1 MATAMDN
8 RRIVYK
14 LFRTQGAVKTELTDS
29 YDLPA
34 IERLRDQMNENAPE
48 GISYSV
54 VAMEITTRPLT
65 VLPALEVE

>member
-1 MATAMDN
+1 MEDK
-8 RRIVYK
+8 RIIYK
-14 LFRTQGAVKTELTDS
+14 LFRRQGVVETELTDS

-54 VAMEITTRPLT
+54 VHMEITTRPLT
-65 VLPALEVE
+65 VLPALEIE